1 MERYVIINAD
11 DFGMCHAHNGA
22 TMELLEKGCVTSAT
36 IMAPCPWAGEAA
48 RFAAARPHLGVGVH
62 LTTTCEWQD
71 YRWGPVTGRA
81 APSLMDGDG
90 YMWRTGEE
98 FAVHADLGEL
108 EKELT
113 AQIERLMGMGLT
125 PSHLDSHMGTM
136 YGLATGRFELL
147 YMAVELAGLHGKGTL
162 LDAYCGVGTIG
173 MIASRDADEVIGVE
187 LNPDAVKDAEANARA
202 NGIHNISFYANDAGV
217 FLQDL
222 AASGKRPD
230 VILMD
235 PPRTGST
242 PEFIESACRTKPER
256 IIYVSC
262 NPETLARDLK
272 LFKGFN
278 YRMREAWPFDNFPL
292 TEHIETVC
300 LLTQKS

>member
-147 YMAVELAGLHGKGTL
+147 YMAVELAGRYHLPFRCPRHISMAMMENRMLGIPGEREQLEAL
-162 LDAYCGVGTIG
+162 LSPVVKRAEEMGVA
-173 MIASRDADEVIGVE
+173 MADQLLPGDWNGPQKDSYENYREYIYELYRSMEPGVTE
-187 LNPDAVKDAEANARA
+187 TYIHPAREGEEIE
-202 NGIHNISFYANDAGV
+202 GITGLWQRRVWEYRLYSDPATMRHIRGLGIVPISY
-217 FLQDL
+217 
-222 AASGKRPD
+222 R
-230 VILMD
+230 
-235 PPRTGST
+235 
-242 PEFIESACRTKPER
+242 E
-256 IIYVSC
+256 
-262 NPETLARDLK
+262 LARLR
-272 LFKGFN
+272 G
-278 YRMREAWPFDNFPL
+278 MEG
-292 TEHIETVC
+292 
-300 LLTQKS
+300 

>member
-81 APSLMDGDG
+81 APSLMDEDG

-98 FAVHADLGEL
+98 FAVHAELGEL

-147 YMAVELAGLHGKGTL
+147 YMAVELAGRYHLPFRCPRHISMAMMENRMLGIPGEREQLEAL
-162 LDAYCGVGTIG
+162 LSPVVKRAEEMGVA
-173 MIASRDADEVIGVE
+173 MADQLLPGDWNGPQKDSYENYREYIYELYRSMEPGVTE
-187 LNPDAVKDAEANARA
+187 TYIHPAREGEEIQ
-202 NGIHNISFYANDAGV
+202 GITGLWQRRVWEYRLYSDPATMRHIRGLGIVPISY
-217 FLQDL
+217 
-222 AASGKRPD
+222 R
-230 VILMD
+230 
-235 PPRTGST
+235 
-242 PEFIESACRTKPER
+242 E
-256 IIYVSC
+256 
-262 NPETLARDLK
+262 LARLR
-272 LFKGFN
+272 G
-278 YRMREAWPFDNFPL
+278 MEG
-292 TEHIETVC
+292 
-300 LLTQKS
+300 

>member
-147 YMAVELAGLHGKGTL
+147 YMAVELAGRYHLPFRCPRHISMAMMENRMLGIPGEREQLEAL
-162 LDAYCGVGTIG
+162 LSPVVKRAEEMGVA
-173 MIASRDADEVIGVE
+173 MADQLLPGDWNGPQKDSYENYREYIYELYRSMEPGVTE
-187 LNPDAVKDAEANARA
+187 TYIHPAREGEEIQ
-202 NGIHNISFYANDAGV
+202 GITGLWQRRVWEYRLYSDPATMRHIRGLGIVPISY
-217 FLQDL
+217 
-222 AASGKRPD
+222 R
-230 VILMD
+230 
-235 PPRTGST
+235 
-242 PEFIESACRTKPER
+242 E
-256 IIYVSC
+256 
-262 NPETLARDLK
+262 LARLR
-272 LFKGFN
+272 G
-278 YRMREAWPFDNFPL
+278 MEG
-292 TEHIETVC
+292 
-300 LLTQKS
+300 